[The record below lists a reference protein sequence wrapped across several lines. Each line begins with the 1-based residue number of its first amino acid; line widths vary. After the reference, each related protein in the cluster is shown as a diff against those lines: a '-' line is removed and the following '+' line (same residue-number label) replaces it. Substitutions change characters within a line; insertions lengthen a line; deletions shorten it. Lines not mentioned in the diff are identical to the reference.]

1 MVPLQVLVIVERSL
15 RSARI
20 TVIRLLALRWL
31 DEVIRLGKNEQVVFI
46 FVEANSYSE
55 ELIRWYQRKGFEVSS
70 LPNI

>member
-46 FVEANSYSE
+46 FVEAKSYSE
-55 ELIRWYQRKGFEVSS
+55 ELIR
-70 LPNI
+70 

>member
-20 TVIRLLALRWL
+20 TVIGLLALRWL
-31 DEVIRLGKNEQVVFI
+31 DEVIRLCKDEQAVFI
-46 FVEANSYSE
+46 FVEAKSYSE
-55 ELIRWYQRKGFEVSS
+55 ELICWYQRKGFELSS